1 MLVRILDLIG
11 NQHTWSNVATTAWCC
26 FENSQTNNA
35 FRCLGRRPCIKNFN
49 GKARFHSQFPHH
61 FPCQVVP
68 QKKSE
73 GLRLLLHLARGGAK
87 GVLCRHPNS
96 RARVIRTQRRKD
108 RAAGVLGWPQL
119 QCQDTARQLCCWVP
133 LQGEGGGGRG
143 DRPADWGQVG
153 ESAMGEQVRWSH
165 NGHHHMQTLHL
176 PCLGPTLPFTFSCS
190 CLEVLW
196 ITSISVDFRPRHVRV
211 KSWDKQ
217 LLPPMT
223 DVQFHFFR
231 ECQGPKVRDK
241 DCLIVEN
248 QMPKSCYV
256 RQGSMGALS
265 IASFLNSIF
274 AVRFS
279 PLSSKATIMSKR
291 FVQRFFNNV
300 VSMEHMVHPLRP
312 CSSAGNMGNYRLQY

>member
-1 MLVRILDLIG
+1 MWFQPIWRVG
-11 NQHTWSNVATTAWCC
+11 S
-26 FENSQTNNA
+26 TNPAPA
-35 FRCLGRRPCIKNFN
+35 FRPFPMRWMWALPVILSACL
-49 GKARFHSQFPHH
+49 RF
-61 FPCQVVP
+61 
-68 QKKSE
+68 
-73 GLRLLLHLARGGAK
+73 
-87 GVLCRHPNS
+87 
-96 RARVIRTQRRKD
+96 
-108 RAAGVLGWPQL
+108 
-119 QCQDTARQLCCWVP
+119 
-133 LQGEGGGGRG
+133 
-143 DRPADWGQVG
+143 
-153 ESAMGEQVRWSH
+153 
-165 NGHHHMQTLHL
+165 
-176 PCLGPTLPFTFSCS
+176 
-190 CLEVLW
+190 
-196 ITSISVDFRPRHVRV
+196 TSISMDFRPRHVRV

-241 DCLIVEN
+241 DCLIVED

-300 VSMEHMVHPLRP
+300 VSMEHMVYPLRP